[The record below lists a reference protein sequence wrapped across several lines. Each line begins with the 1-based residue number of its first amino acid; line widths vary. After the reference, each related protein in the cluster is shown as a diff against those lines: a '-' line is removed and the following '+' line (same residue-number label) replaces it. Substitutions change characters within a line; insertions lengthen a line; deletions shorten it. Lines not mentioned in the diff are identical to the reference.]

1 MQIALFNMN
10 IVVDYETMAEGLKKK
25 ALSSTNLK
33 ELRNTLII
41 LAGYID
47 GAHFS
52 AVSKAYKERMKWQFQ
67 DITISIET
75 NPTSRSE

>member
-1 MQIALFNMN
+1 MKIA
-10 IVVDYETMAEGLKKK
+10 VDYETMAEGLHK

-33 ELRNTLII
+33 ELRDTLII

-52 AVSKAYKERMKWQFQ
+52 A
-67 DITISIET
+67 I
-75 NPTSRSE
+75 

>member
-1 MQIALFNMN
+1 MN
-10 IVVDYETMAEGLKKK
+10 IVVDYETMAEGLHK

-33 ELRNTLII
+33 ELRDTLII

-47 GAHFS
+47 RAHYS
-52 AVSKAYKERMKWQFQ
+52 ATQKAYKERMKWQFQ

-75 NPTSRSE
+75 NQTLQSE

>member
-1 MQIALFNMN
+1 MKIALFNMN
-10 IVVDYETMAEGLKKK
+10 IVVDYETMAEGLKK
-25 ALSSTNLK
+25 AL
-33 ELRNTLII
+33 LII